1 MSEQSRWFIKDKPLE
16 EKIKAC
22 KKSLEAAQR
31 SGRANIAKALEEKL
45 VKLLDEQSPAS
56 KPKAVK
62 GGAAKGKNT
71 KRPKK
76 APTPREAKEIP
87 LKKKKKETPRS
98 ASSKATHSANQPI
111 QPAKQTKKTKTMKA
125 TRADEASASAPQAFR
140 KLRKKVT
147 TTQEPEKVKKKLKKK
162 SQGSGNDHQTAIDLL
177 LRAAAKAKA
186 ARAAAGEES
195 EEEALMPDLP
205 PAKCFTSMTADD
217 GEPGFGEDDGHPN
230 STTGA
235 EEEDDFFDA
244 VEDPLVDRPE
254 APDPVCVFFSK
265 ESHQGAGLSSVI
277 RFDSEES

>member
-1 MSEQSRWFIKDKPLE
+1 MFSRFL
-16 EKIKAC
+16 C
-22 KKSLEAAQR
+22 
-31 SGRANIAKALEEKL
+31 L
-45 VKLLDEQSPAS
+45 VLRSPAS

-162 SQGSGNDHQTAIDLL
+162 SQGSGNDHQNLGLKEASSFYFVLIVSCFSPLHRFLGGLL
-177 LRAAAKAKA
+177 CAFFANKM
-186 ARAAAGEES
+186 G
-195 EEEALMPDLP
+195 AL
-205 PAKCFTSMTADD
+205 
-217 GEPGFGEDDGHPN
+217 
-230 STTGA
+230 
-235 EEEDDFFDA
+235 
-244 VEDPLVDRPE
+244 VEGRIP
-254 APDPVCVFFSK
+254 
-265 ESHQGAGLSSVI
+265 
-277 RFDSEES
+277 